1 MKKLYY
7 CNATC
12 DNERLYSYGLNVV
25 KFITLGYGSLM
36 VWVYRYPS
44 MTTAQHLR
52 KYAKWLEEQGEK
64 DKSALLTACLDTA
77 VKKKERYA
85 QGYLT
90 NCEITV
96 EC

>member
-52 KYAKWLEEQGEK
+52 KYAKWLADNGEK
-64 DKSALLTACLDTA
+64 VKSALLTACLNEG
-77 VKKKERYA
+77 VKKGQRHI
-85 QGYLT
+85 QGYVVNT
-90 NCEITV
+90 EIIV